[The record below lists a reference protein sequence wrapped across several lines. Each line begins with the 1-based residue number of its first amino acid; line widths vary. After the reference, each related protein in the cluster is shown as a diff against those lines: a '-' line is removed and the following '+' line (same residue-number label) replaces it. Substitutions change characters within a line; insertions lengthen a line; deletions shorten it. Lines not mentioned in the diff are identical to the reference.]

1 MLPTMTLDSATPF
14 IHKRSLGQNFLTS
27 DVVPKAMVKAAEV
40 VASDTILE
48 IGPGTGMLTKSLLA
62 TGATIIALEADTRAV
77 AILNETF
84 ASAIASGKLTVIHG
98 DARTIDCTNLGLQPL
113 SFKVVANIPYYLSG
127 FLLRTLLETTTQ
139 PSSITFLI
147 QKELAQ
153 RIARDKK
160 SSLLS
165 LSVRAFGTPKYVQTV
180 SRGHFRPMPKV
191 ESAIL
196 HISDISRDRFK
207 NFTTQ
212 HFFTLLHLG
221 LGQKRKQLLT
231 NFSTTYPRETV
242 ENHLTALGLP
252 ITIRGEDIPLDEWC
266 KLATLLPPQD

>member
-1 MLPTMTLDSATPF
+1 MLPSMTFDSVTPF
-14 IHKRSLGQNFLTS
+14 THKRSLGQNFLTS
-27 DVVPKAMVKAAEV
+27 DVVPKAMIKAAAV
-40 VASDTILE
+40 VTSDTVLE

-207 NFTTQ
+207 SFTTK

-231 NFSTTYPRETV
+231 NFSTVYARETV
-242 ENHLTALGLP
+242 ENHLTTLGLP
-252 ITIRGEDIPLDEWC
+252 LAIRGEDIPLDEWC